1 MEFRGVSFGYGDKKV
16 LDGVSFRAPQGA
28 LVAVVGPSGA
38 GKTTVMR
45 LLSRFHDPD
54 SGEILIGGVPLP
66 RIGTD
71 GVNSLVTPVFQ
82 ETFLFDASVRDN
94 VVFADPGF
102 GSGPG
107 DGDRLREAARRSGV
121 DRIVE
126 LLPSGWD
133 TPVGEEGTLLSGGER
148 QRLAIARALL
158 KDSPVV
164 LLDEPT
170 SSLDAVTERAI
181 VGTMEALRGDRTV
194 IVVAH
199 RLHTVRDADL
209 IVVLSEDGT
218 VAERGTHD
226 ELLAKGGRYAESWEC
241 RTGSSPGA

>member
-1 MEFRGVSFGYGDKKV
+1 MLELDIELRRGTFRRHVRIKDDARV
-16 LDGVSFRAPQGA
+16 IA
-28 LVAVVGPSGA
+28 LVGPSGA

-102 GSGPG
+102 GSRPG

-148 QRLAIARALL
+148 QRVAIARALL

-164 LLDEPT
+164 LFDEPT
-170 SSLDAVTERAI
+170 SSLDAATERAI

-226 ELLAKGGRYAESWEC
+226 ELLAKGGRYAESWTC
-241 RTGSSPGA
+241 RTGGSPGA

>member
-1 MEFRGVSFGYGDKKV
+1 MSFGYGDKKV

-54 SGEILIGGVPLP
+54 SGEVLIGGVPLP

-82 ETFLFDASVRDN
+82 ETFLFDSSVRDN

-102 GSGPG
+102 GSEPG

-126 LLPSGWD
+126 LLPS
-133 TPVGEEGTLLSGGER
+133 GEEGTLLSGGER

-170 SSLDAVTERAI
+170 SSLDAATERAI

-226 ELLAKGGRYAESWEC
+226 ELLAKGGRYAESWAC
-241 RTGSSPGA
+241 RTGSSSGA